1 MNHLRCFGGASPWGT
16 SYYFKV
22 IPCKSFFGYDGTN
35 SSTSALASRYAFAFV
50 TAANCLW
57 ILLDAFSGKSVIHS
71 AQQRLQLPERP
82 VLQFLDRAD
91 QLYLAVSYSP
101 FHDAFVMRC
110 HSIMNTRLKLI
121 KKLVKI
127 CFKKAT
133 IFRYL
138 FSNGHISV
146 FFMYFLNY
154 TFIAY
159 PLADFCVFTKPIAY
173 TKIICYI
180 VSMFHDIT

>member
-1 MNHLRCFGGASPWGT
+1 MNHHGLFCRCLTVRHLILFQSHT
-16 SYYFKV
+16 LQ
-22 IPCKSFFGYDGTN
+22 ILFGYDGTN
-35 SSTSALASRYAFAFV
+35 SSTSASASRYAFAFV

-57 ILLDAFSGKSVIHS
+57 ILLDTFSGKSVIHS
-71 AQQRLQLPERP
+71 AQQRLKLPERP

-138 FSNGHISV
+138 FTNGHISV
-146 FFMYFLNY
+146 FSCISSTTLLLRIRWLIFMYLPNQLQTHRKSVTLY
-154 TFIAY
+154 
-159 PLADFCVFTKPIAY
+159 V
-173 TKIICYI
+173 
-180 VSMFHDIT
+180 